1 MMWVGNLLQPSLI
14 NLSNAE
20 AFLVC
25 LSVQLVKFWMWR
37 ARQYLW
43 EIPHEFMFMMCSQS
57 CPALCNP
64 TDYSPPGSSVH
75 GISQARILG
84 RPFLLQR
91 IFPTQG
97 LNPCLLCLLHWQAN
111 SLSTVPLGKPWPLPF
126 RILLPHPQPTLGAYF
141 PSLIFWASRPRLA
154 PKNLACPAFS
164 GWAVQDKL
172 WLRTKPHACYLPTK
186 GPSYCLRASA
196 PQPTTWLGSI

>member
-25 LSVQLVKFWMWR
+25 LSAQLVKCWIWR

-43 EIPHEFMFMMCSQS
+43 EIPHEFVFMMHSQS
-57 CPALCNP
+57 CTALCDP
-64 TDYSPPGSSVH
+64 TDCSPPGFSVH

-84 RPFLLQR
+84 CPFLLQG

-111 SLSTVPLGKPWPLPF
+111 SLSTVTFGKPWPLPF
-126 RILLPHPQPTLGAYF
+126 KILLPHPQPTLGHLF
-141 PSLIFWASRPRLA
+141 PPCSSGQISQGWLLTTQPVLPSLDEQSKTSCDSEQSHMPVSCPQRALA
-154 PKNLACPAFS
+154 TAF
-164 GWAVQDKL
+164 
-172 WLRTKPHACYLPTK
+172 LPVL
-186 GPSYCLRASA
+186 PSPPLD
-196 PQPTTWLGSI
+196 